1 MCMTAK
7 LAAARGKSI
16 AWWLGWLLLL
26 VPAAVTAHEVQPSV
40 ASLSLEDGR
49 ARLDLRLNAE
59 ALLAGI
65 DLDGVTDTDET
76 AGSDTYDALRMLP
89 PEEITARLRAAW
101 EGLAPGMAVTTED
114 GRAVPMR
121 IDAIEASEIG
131 DASLARPTRV
141 LLDGALPEGT
151 LAVRFH
157 WGDGQGPL
165 ALRHVGVEGGYAGYL
180 AGGETSPPIPL
191 AGGAAQSGW
200 SVFADYIPVGFAHI
214 LPMGLDHIL
223 FVLGLFFL
231 TPRMRPLLWQI
242 SAFTAAHTV
251 TLALGALGWV
261 AIRPEIIEP
270 LIAASIVFVAV
281 ENLLSDHLSRLRPVV
296 VFVFGLLHGLG
307 FASVLGEFGLPEGRF
322 VPALLGFNLGVEFG
336 QVTVVALAWLAVGA
350 WFGRKP
356 WYRARIAMP
365 ASVLIGLIG
374 LYWVLE
380 RTVL

>member
-1 MCMTAK
+1 MTAK

-40 ASLSLEDGR
+40 ASLILEDGR

-180 AGGETSPPIPL
+180 TGGETSPPIPL

-242 SAFTAAHTV
+242 TAFTAAHTV

-281 ENLLSDHLSRLRPVV
+281 ENLLSDHLSRLRPGV

-307 FASVLGEFGLPEGRF
+307 FASVLGEFGLPEGQF

>member
-1 MCMTAK
+1 MTAK

-200 SVFADYIPVGFAHI
+200 AVFADYIPVGFAHI

-242 SAFTAAHTV
+242 TAFTAAHTV

-307 FASVLGEFGLPEGRF
+307 FASVLGEFGLPEGQF

>member
-1 MCMTAK
+1 MTAK

-242 SAFTAAHTV
+242 TAFTAAHTV

-307 FASVLGEFGLPEGRF
+307 FASVLGEFGLPEGQF

>member
-7 LAAARGKSI
+7 LAAARRKSI
-16 AWWLGWLLLL
+16 AAWLAAIILLIPVAL
-26 VPAAVTAHEVQPSV
+26 TAHEVQPSV
-40 ASLSLEDGR
+40 ASLSMEDGR

-59 ALLAGI
+59 ALLAGL
-65 DLDGVTDTDET
+65 DLDGVTNTDET
-76 AGSDTYDALRMLP
+76 DGSDAYDQLRLQE
-89 PEEITARLRAAW
+89 PEVIAARLRAAW
-101 EGLAPGMAVTTED
+101 ESLAPGMALTEAQ
-114 GRAVPMR
+114 GAPIPME
-121 IDAIEASEIG
+121 ITDIEASEIG
-131 DASLARPTRV
+131 DSTLARPTRV
-141 LLDGALPEGT
+141 QLEGALPQGT
-151 LAVRFH
+151 AAVRFH

-180 AGGETSPPIPL
+180 TGGETSPPIPV

-200 SVFADYIPVGFAHI
+200 AVFADYIPVGFAHI
-214 LPMGLDHIL
+214 LPLGLDHIL

-242 SAFTAAHTV
+242 TAFTAAHTV

-261 AIRPEIIEP
+261 AIRPEIVEP

-296 VFVFGLLHGLG
+296 VFLFGLLHGLG
-307 FASVLGEFGLPEGRF
+307 FASVLGEFGLPEGQF

-336 QVTVVALAWLAVGA
+336 QLTVVACAFLAVGA

-365 ASVLIGLIG
+365 ASVLIGLVG
-374 LYWVLE
+374 LYWFLE
-380 RTVL
+380 RTVF

>member
-200 SVFADYIPVGFAHI
+200 AVFADYIPVGFAHI

-242 SAFTAAHTV
+242 TAFTAAHTV

-307 FASVLGEFGLPEGRF
+307 FASVLGEFGLPEGQF